1 MALATVTTLRSRT
14 PVSKIL
20 PPALPAAWVDRPEL
34 LRRLDDV
41 GARRLVT
48 VVAGAGFGTKEYGSR
63 WIFEPRLTCSNALR

>member
-1 MALATVTTLRSRT
+1 MRSRT
-14 PVSKIL
+14 PASKIL

-48 VVAGAGFGTKEYGSR
+48 VVAGAGFGKSTLLAAWVARVHGAWYSSAEHPK
-63 WIFEPRLTCSNALR
+63 